1 MKITY
6 KDYNEDLKSINES
19 VANPMEK
26 YSLEIEGELKKPGA
40 LKVIDMLDREVT
52 FEERAA
58 FVKDLLEGCKITIN
72 ENGKKLF
79 EIGITPG
86 LQWWAVNEFEERPF
100 ALKYVVNSVYAR
112 FLKNFAV

>member
-6 KDYNEDLKSINES
+6 KDYSEDLKSINES

-58 FVKDLLEGCKITIN
+58 FVKDLLEGCKIIIN

-79 EIGITPG
+79 EIQQS
-86 LQWWAVNEFEERPF
+86 L
-100 ALKYVVNSVYAR
+100 
-112 FLKNFAV
+112 FLPEKCLSLS

>member
-58 FVKDLLEGCKITIN
+58 FVKDLLEGCKIIIN
-72 ENGKKLF
+72 ENGKKIF
-79 EIGITPG
+79 EIGITSG